1 MFCCLFKKVTVHN
14 TAKLSKISCNR
25 ISNTIGIGG
34 SEGFVKVIQIDL
46 LKSKGDATNNN
57 PLTFTQ
63 NLVCHK
69 KKIVILNWNDY
80 YDKLTTCDE
89 EGVII
94 VWKLTEENKWETEM
108 INNREVSFVSHLK
121 WSKQG
126 NYLCFM

>member
-14 TAKLSKISCNR
+14 TAKLSIINCNR
-25 ISNTIGIGG
+25 NTNTIAIGG
-34 SEGFVKVIQIDL
+34 SEGFVKIIQIDL
-46 LKSKGDATNNN
+46 LKTKGDANSN

-69 KKIVILNWNDY
+69 KKIILINWNDY
-80 YDKLTTCDE
+80 QDKLTTCDE

-94 VWKLTEENKWETEM
+94 VWKLTEDGKWETEM
-108 INNREVSFVSHLK
+108 INNREISFVSSLK

>member
-1 MFCCLFKKVTVHN
+1 MFCCLYKKVTVHN
-14 TAKLSKISCNR
+14 SAKLGIICCNKNN
-25 ISNTIGIGG
+25 NTIGIGG
-34 SEGFVKVIQIDL
+34 SDGFVKIIQIDL
-46 LKSKGDATNNN
+46 LKSKSESNNN

-69 KKIVILNWNDY
+69 KKILVINWNDNY
-80 YDKLTTCDE
+80 NKITTCDE

-94 VWKLTEENKWETEM
+94 VWKLSDDGKWETEM
-108 INNREVSFVSHLK
+108 INNREVSYVSSIK

>member
-14 TAKLSKISCNR
+14 TAKLSQINCN
-25 ISNTIGIGG
+25 SHTHALGIGG
-34 SEGFVKVIQIDL
+34 SDGFVKVIQIDL
-46 LKSKGDATNNN
+46 LKSKSEANNN
-57 PLTFTQ
+57 NLTFTQ

-69 KKIVILNWNDY
+69 KKIIVLCWNDN

-108 INNREVSFVSHLK
+108 INNREVSFVSSLK